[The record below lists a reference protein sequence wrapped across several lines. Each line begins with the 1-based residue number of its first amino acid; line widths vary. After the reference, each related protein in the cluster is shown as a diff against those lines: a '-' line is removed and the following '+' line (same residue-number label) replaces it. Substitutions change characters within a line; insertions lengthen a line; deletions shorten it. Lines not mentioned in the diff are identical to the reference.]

1 MKSYKCF
8 IASPGDTIEERK
20 ICRSVIESLRNNGR
34 SIEACG
40 WEDVTSNINGNR
52 AQTHIN
58 SWLAEC
64 DIFIGIMSLKYGTP
78 TGKERSGTVEEF
90 KEAYRENQ
98 ISGGRSPRILFY
110 FKEHKEIPNNQESRE
125 HYQKICEFRA
135 HLENDQVGLYQSY
148 ADNARFRSLLERDL
162 LKAIDDL
169 EGSLLQEINT
179 NMSSFFIGRKKDLQN
194 LQKCLSKGHVIVSA
208 PSGIGKTTLVQ
219 HLCHH
224 PKIQKEYAIIR
235 WITLD
240 REQLV
245 KRDSAAFRRA
255 FISKFESKDMDE
267 SDLSCD
273 WTERFETCVKY
284 HYHLASRKGRK
295 GLLIID
301 NLDYISEED
310 YACLESLLTNDHSW
324 SILITTRG
332 IMQPNIHAQEY
343 ALSHLEEDKC
353 IELFQRTYEQAY
365 GLGFDSNAAL
375 PLIKQL
381 DHNTNVISIVAFHAT
396 QANCGSF
403 QEYCENSAYYIQ
415 ANGLDNF
422 FNAALGTLTPKENE
436 LLTFMIALT
445 STPIP
450 RTMLKELLDPF
461 FGDSWGAL
469 LISLLQKQWVKVF
482 EQKITYD
489 SKENVV
495 ILYQCHSLSEKYFKG
510 SSKITTKALNPI
522 VKTMANLVESN
533 FLVHWTE
540 VFQWIPYAKSLVESI
555 PSFKDYDMDMLVL
568 NYRYLDVSRK
578 AGILTREEEFEYV
591 SSLINQLEQRVKAFL
606 PLSQLYEDS
615 TKLGQEEMVSIQA
628 ETAPLLLLSRLY
640 NTLASIYEEAQTPS
654 EREEALAIR
663 VKNLNIAKKMRS
675 ISREHERHYATTLRL
690 LGASYRV
697 MKAYCE
703 AKSLIEESI
712 SVLESLKSEENSDY
726 NLTQM
731 YLAVSYDALGFVY
744 SNEDNIGQGVK
755 YRERALD
762 IKQRIVGE
770 ESLLFISTLNNC
782 AVMYSRL
789 ADQLKGVEKE
799 VLLDKALNAY
809 EKCREIR
816 EAKLP
821 PRHTALVY
829 IYNGLCSVYRKK
841 GDYVQAKVFNE
852 KCGDIAKS
860 ARSYPPQRWGT
871 IYKNKALIAR
881 DQGCWVEA
889 ETNIDLAIK
898 YFAESGN
905 QVELS
910 RSKKIKE
917 NIKVSRREVENHEA

>member
-8 IASPGDTIEERK
+8 IASPGDTVEERK
-20 ICRSVIESLRNNGR
+20 ICRSVVESLHNKGY
-34 SIEACG
+34 SIEVYG

-58 SWLAEC
+58 PWLAEC
-64 DIFIGIMSLKYGTP
+64 DIFIGIMSLKFGTP
-78 TGKERSGTVEEF
+78 TGKESSGTVEEF
-90 KEAYRENQ
+90 KEVYRENQ
-98 ISGGRSPRILFY
+98 ISGGRAPRILFY

-148 ADNARFRSLLERDL
+148 TDNSGFRSLLERDL

-169 EGSLLQEINT
+169 KGSLLQETNI
-179 NMSSFFIGRKKDLQN
+179 NMSSFFIGRNKDLQN
-194 LQKCLSKGHVIVSA
+194 LQKWLSKGHVLVSA

-219 HLCHH
+219 HLCHR
-224 PKIQKEYAIIR
+224 PKIQEEYAIIR
-235 WITLD
+235 WLTLD

-255 FISKFESKDMDE
+255 FISKFEPKDMDE
-267 SDLSCD
+267 SDLLCD
-273 WTERFETCVKY
+273 WTERFKTCVKN

-301 NLDYISEED
+301 NLDYISDED
-310 YACLESLLTNDHSW
+310 YTCLKSLLTNEHGW
-324 SILITTRG
+324 NILITTRG
-332 IMQPNIHAQEY
+332 VTQPNIHAQEY
-343 ALSHLEEDKC
+343 ALSHLEEEKC
-353 IELFQRTYEQAY
+353 VELFRRTYEQAY

-375 PLIKQL
+375 SLIKQL
-381 DHNTNVISIVAFHAT
+381 NHNTNVISIVAFHAT

-422 FNAALGTLTPKENE
+422 FNAALGTLTPEENE

-450 RTMLKELLDPF
+450 RTMLKELLDPH
-461 FGDSWGAL
+461 FGDSWGAIL
-469 LISLLQKQWVKVF
+469 TSLLQKQWVKVF
-482 EQKITYD
+482 EQKITCD
-489 SKENVV
+489 SKEKVV

-510 SSKITTKALNPI
+510 LSKITTRVLNPI

-568 NYRYLDVSRK
+568 NYRYLGVSRK
-578 AGILTREEEFEYV
+578 AGILTRDEEIEYV
-591 SSLINQLEQRVKAFL
+591 SSLINQLEQRVKPF
-606 PLSQLYEDS
+606 PSLSQLYENS
-615 TKLGQEEMVSIQA
+615 TELGQEEVASSQ
-628 ETAPLLLLSRLY
+628 EEAPLLLLSRLY
-640 NTLASIYEEAQTPS
+640 NTLASIYAEAQTPS
-654 EREEALAIR
+654 EREEALSIR

-675 ISREHERHYATTLRL
+675 ISREHERHYAATLRL

-697 MKAYCE
+697 KKAYSE

-731 YLAVSYDALGFVY
+731 YLAASYDALGFVY
-744 SNEDNIGQGVK
+744 SNEDNIEQGVK

-770 ESLLFISTLNNC
+770 ESLLFISTLSNC
-782 AVMYSRL
+782 ATMYSRL
-789 ADQLKGVEKE
+789 ADQLKGGEKE
-799 VLLDKALNAY
+799 ELLDKALNAY

-841 GDYVQAKVFNE
+841 GDYVQAKVFNKKSE
-852 KCGDIAKS
+852 DIAKS
-860 ARSYPPQRWGT
+860 ARSYPAQRWGT

-881 DQGCWVEA
+881 DQGFWVEA
-889 ETNIDLAIK
+889 ETNITLAIK
-898 YFAESGN
+898 YFSESGN

-910 RSKKIKE
+910 RIKKIKE
-917 NIKVSRREVENHEA
+917 KIKMSREEVEDHEA